1 MIKCIYFMGGA
12 VEGGNSSAVAEFNIF
27 FDPEA
32 AKIVFGSGIPLV
44 MVGLDAVSY
53 THLDV
58 YKRQAIPF
66 IREVT
71 DSRRARPRLQ
81 RHWRLR

>member
-44 MVGLDAVSY
+44 MVGLDVTLRAVLS
-53 THLDV
+53 DSDCNG
-58 YKRQAIPF
+58 
-66 IREVT
+66 IRGRCV
-71 DSRRARPRLQ
+71 
-81 RHWRLR
+81 